1 MNTKTKDLSVR
12 DFMSTDLVS
21 LQAGAT
27 VHDALEEFTANRVS
41 ALPIVDR
48 DGRCVGIITVTDLI
62 EVIYEV
68 DDDFVHTDTL
78 SERGQRQLV
87 ARLAEAI
94 GSEPVVSHASESVN
108 TINANQSV
116 GEAARMMHRE
126 HVHHLPVVDDNQRL
140 VAMLSTMDVIA
151 AITAE

>member
-1 MNTKTKDLSVR
+1 MIDKTKELSVR

-27 VHDALEEFTANRVS
+27 IHDALEEFRGNRVS

-48 DGRCVGIITVTDLI
+48 DGRCVSIITVTDLI
-62 EVIYEV
+62 EVIYDV

-78 SERGQRQLV
+78 SERGRRQLV
-87 ARLAEAI
+87 ARLAEAV
-94 GSEPVVSHASESVN
+94 GSEPVASHASESVN
-108 TINANQSV
+108 TINASQSV

-126 HVHHLPVVDDNQRL
+126 QVHHLPVVDDNQRL

-151 AITAE
+151 AVATE